1 MKEGMSVVRFS
12 SRLTGSQQQMHRCA
26 YVLIKTRMTSVV
38 EACSGKCLLEI
49 RVLPLNR
56 AISYAPVHEVVI
68 PALKPLD
75 GLAAYGLCTLHQAVQ
90 TGLHLNS
97 HA

>member
-1 MKEGMSVVRFS
+1 MSR
-12 SRLTGSQQQMHRCA
+12 RLFDYLRSESCLSTA
-26 YVLIKTRMTSVV
+26 VD
-38 EACSGKCLLEI
+38 ACSGKCLLEI

-56 AISYAPVHEVVI
+56 AVSYASVHEVVI

-90 TGLHLNS
+90 TSLHLNS

>member
-1 MKEGMSVVRFS
+1 
-12 SRLTGSQQQMHRCA
+12 
-26 YVLIKTRMTSVV
+26 MTSAVQ
-38 EACSGKCLLEI
+38 ACNSKSLLEI
-49 RVLPLNR
+49 RVLPLDR
-56 AISYAPVHEVVI
+56 AISYAPVHEVII

-90 TGLHLNS
+90 TGLHFNS

>member
-1 MKEGMSVVRFS
+1 
-12 SRLTGSQQQMHRCA
+12 
-26 YVLIKTRMTSVV
+26 MTPVV
-38 EACSGKCLLEI
+38 EACSSECLLEI

-56 AISYAPVHEVVI
+56 AISYAPVHQVVI
-68 PALKPLD
+68 PALEPLD

-90 TGLHLNS
+90 TSLHVNS

>member
-1 MKEGMSVVRFS
+1 MSVVRFS
-12 SRLTGSQQQMHRCA
+12 SKHSLAVQLQMHRRTSVPC
-26 YVLIKTRMTSVV
+26 VIKTGMTSVV
-38 EACSGKCLLEI
+38 EACSGDCLLEI
-49 RVLPLNR
+49 RVLPFNR

-75 GLAAYGLCTLHQAVQ
+75 GLAAYGLGTLHQAVQ
-90 TGLHLNS
+90 TGLYLNS